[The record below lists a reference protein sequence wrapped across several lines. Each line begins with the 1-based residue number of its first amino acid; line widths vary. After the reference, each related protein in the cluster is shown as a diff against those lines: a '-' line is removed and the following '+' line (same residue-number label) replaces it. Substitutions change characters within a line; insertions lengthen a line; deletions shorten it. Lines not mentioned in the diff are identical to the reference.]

1 MTGPAWTVSAAQ
13 SRRRP
18 ATGAISITLTD
29 GTWRPSVSHRER
41 TPARVVASSAAI
53 PDSISR
59 ATKAQVDQAM
69 ASAPPGPP
77 DWRRPL
83 RSANLATKPESGGSP
98 ARSTAHDRK
107 LRPSIAV
114 VAGSGIQTTT
124 ARERVVTGKRGVDQ
138 GDLGG

>member
-69 ASAPPGPP
+69 ASVPPGPA

-83 RSANLATKPESGGSP
+83 RSANLAT
-98 ARSTAHDRK
+98 RSEGHTSELQSLLHNSYAVFCLKNKTND
-107 LRPSIAV
+107 SI
-114 VAGSGIQTTT
+114 
-124 ARERVVTGKRGVDQ
+124 
-138 GDLGG
+138 